1 MPIKTTDPIYPL
13 LQQLWT
19 YHHVEHAIQAA
30 DCIVVM
36 GSHDI
41 SAATRA
47 AELFHQGMADLVL
60 FSGGHGKLTQ
70 NIWQQSEAQ
79 IFADVAMQAG
89 VPKSKILLEKKAT
102 NCGENIR
109 FSMQML
115 AELSRNPQSVILVC
129 KPYLERRALATFKQR
144 YADIKV
150 RVTSQKLTLLEYIA
164 LVPDIEQFIQL
175 MVGDLQ
181 RIIVYPALGYQ
192 IPQDVPVVVLHA
204 FKKLVELGFTQQLI
218 KPT

>member
-1 MPIKTTDPIYPL
+1 MPIKTTDPIYSL
-13 LQQLWT
+13 LQRLWN
-19 YHHVEHAIQAA
+19 YHHVKHVVQAA

-36 GSHDI
+36 GSHDT
-41 SAATRA
+41 SAAIRA

-60 FSGGHGKLTQ
+60 FSGGYGKITQ

-89 VPKSKILLEKKAT
+89 VPKNKILLEEKAT

-115 AELSRNPQSVILVC
+115 AALNRNPQRVILVC
-129 KPYLERRALATFKQR
+129 KPYLERRALATFKQ
-144 YADIKV
+144 YCADIEV
-150 RVTSQKLTLLEYIA
+150 RVTSKKLTLLEYID

-181 RIIVYPALGYQ
+181 RIIVYPTLGYQ
-192 IPQDVPVVVLHA
+192 IPQDVPASVLHA

-218 KPT
+218 K